1 MKTKKIKEFLKKIKE
16 LWAIPRYRALIK
28 LSLYG
33 VMFLIIIIMA
43 NLYSGVQNNSEETDK
58 SFSEILNSTNF
69 NNTEIN
75 YNIKV
80 NNIEYKIEGQIEN
93 NILIGYLE
101 SNNSIKKIKL
111 DNNIIYNTGNNNEVV
126 DDELNNIFIKEF
138 LIPKKII
145 DLIDNESAYIEKS
158 DSATSY
164 TYEITHN
171 NNQYEITLTTNLEV
185 ITNIS
190 AKNSDIQYNL
200 TLIFDKIN

>member
-43 NLYSGVQNNSEETDK
+43 NFYSGVQNNSEETNK

-80 NNIEYKIEGQIEN
+80 DNIEYKIDGQIEN
-93 NILIGYLE
+93 SILIGYLE

-190 AKNSDIQYNL
+190 VNNSDIQYNL
-200 TLIFDKIN
+200 NLIFDKIN